1 MRSILKALAFPFI
14 LFLSVVKALFD
25 KPFHLSY
32 SKENGL
38 EIGIVILIGLCFSI
52 GFTIALIER
61 FL

>member
-1 MRSILKALAFPFI
+1 MSSILKALAFPFI

-25 KPFHLSY
+25 KPFHFSY

-52 GFTIALIER
+52 GFIIALIKM
-61 FL
+61 